1 MSDLSRGREP
11 WREALPAI
19 RDRLQEIGYDIAS
32 PQSGAPPRGSIV
44 ARRDLGDRVI
54 VLAIDAGGR
63 FRAEITWVV
72 GEWPSQDQI
81 AGVPVQ
87 VVDAVSR
94 AVTVTGELAGP
105 GAGHRGRHQSGD
117 DRLLGGCGG
126 IRRASASDLMPHPG
140 QNANTPLT
148 TALCTYTVCVQS
160 VPRSREPRVM
170 THRERQRRTML
181 RGFVRD
187 RVGNRAVRGEAYA

>member
-1 MSDLSRGREP
+1 MSDLSRSREP
-11 WREALPAI
+11 WHEALPAL

-32 PQSGAPPRGSIV
+32 PQSGAPLGGSIV
-44 ARRDLGDRVI
+44 ARRDLGDRVV

-105 GAGHRGRHQSGD
+105 EQVIEVVTSLGTIASWAGA
-117 DRLLGGCGG
+117 
-126 IRRASASDLMPHPG
+126 AESD
-140 QNANTPLT
+140 
-148 TALCTYTVCVQS
+148 ALPPPT
-160 VPRSREPRVM
+160 
-170 THRERQRRTML
+170 
-181 RGFVRD
+181 
-187 RVGNRAVRGEAYA
+187 